1 MATRVDEE
9 FTTEDLVRELQAHQQ
24 PIIERQ
30 EGGITH
36 QEWAIAQGVSDTAG
50 RNQLKKMMAEG
61 LLTREWQMCG
71 DGNRRYVYY
80 KK

>member
-1 MATRVDEE
+1 MEE
-9 FTTEDLVRELQAHQQ
+9 TYTTQDLINELQAHQQ
-24 PIIERQ
+24 PIVERQ

-36 QEWAIAQGVSDTAG
+36 QEWAIEQGVSDTAG

-61 LLTREWQMCG
+61 KLFREWQMCG

-80 KK
+80 RK

>member
-1 MATRVDEE
+1 MEE
-9 FTTEDLVRELQAHQQ
+9 TYTTQDLINELQAHQQ

-36 QEWAIAQGVSDTAG
+36 QEWADAQGISDTAG
-50 RNQLKKMMAEG
+50 RSQLKKMMAEG
-61 LLTREWQMCG
+61 LLTRELQMCN

-80 KK
+80 RK